1 MDSNYFST
9 RDQYILISYQD
20 VIKQTYATM
29 IEKLIKEYSD
39 DLGEILDLDKIK
51 HYDIYNLQRLC
62 TERIYKNPLRYL
74 AKSEEYFDVCDKLL
88 ETFEDEMV
96 EIYTDTDLTSF
107 GAKLYNIAFQP
118 FVKKIYIYTERPI
131 YPIVYD
137 CSILFKTFEDK
148 IQYVSGDIVDIIKN
162 LEYKPTCYVLNDMDI
177 AKKIIDSDYIQYTEI
192 LIAEQGFN
200 YILTEDYDLTIKHNP
215 EPLMKERIFKLG
227 TLPILKLEKKHITC
241 LEEVKHVIENMKN
254 DNEEDGEIDE

>member
-9 RDQYILISYQD
+9 RDQYILVSYQD

-29 IEKLIKEYSD
+29 IEKLIKDYND
-39 DLGEILDLDKIK
+39 DLKDILDLEKIK

-88 ETFEDEMV
+88 ETFEEEMV
-96 EIYTDTDLTSF
+96 EIYTDTDLTIF

-118 FVKKIYIYTERPI
+118 FVKKIYIYTERPL

-137 CSILFKTFEDK
+137 CSVIFKSFEDK
-148 IQYVSGDIVDIIKN
+148 IQYVSGDIIDIIKN
-162 LEYKPTCYVLNDMDI
+162 LENKPTCYVLNDMEI
-177 AKKIIDSDYIQYTEI
+177 AKKIIDSEYIQYAEI
-192 LIAEQGFN
+192 LLAEQGFN
-200 YILTEDYDLTIKHNP
+200 YELTEDYDLTVKYNP
-215 EPLMKERIFKLG
+215 ESLMKEKVFKIG
-227 TLPILKLEKKHITC
+227 TLPILRLEKKHITC
-241 LEEVKHVIENMKN
+241 LEEVKYVVNNNMSDKG
-254 DNEEDGEIDE
+254 DIDE

>member
-74 AKSEEYFDVCDKLL
+74 AKSEE
-88 ETFEDEMV
+88 
-96 EIYTDTDLTSF
+96 
-107 GAKLYNIAFQP
+107 
-118 FVKKIYIYTERPI
+118 
-131 YPIVYD
+131 
-137 CSILFKTFEDK
+137 
-148 IQYVSGDIVDIIKN
+148 
-162 LEYKPTCYVLNDMDI
+162 
-177 AKKIIDSDYIQYTEI
+177 
-192 LIAEQGFN
+192 
-200 YILTEDYDLTIKHNP
+200 
-215 EPLMKERIFKLG
+215 
-227 TLPILKLEKKHITC
+227 
-241 LEEVKHVIENMKN
+241 
-254 DNEEDGEIDE
+254 